1 MFINN
6 KYKKWYYQIINQA
19 SDRTLSEYTEKH
31 HIIPKSLGGTNDK
44 KNLVNLTAREH
55 LICHMLLPK
64 MVLGNSYHKMIN
76 ALWAM
81 SKLKNRY
88 HQRAPITSRVY
99 EKLKK
104 DRSAALS
111 EMYKGDNN
119 PFYGKTH
126 SEDTKE
132 KMKGRVVSDTTK
144 ELISVQQ
151 KERFSKMTGTFFGKT
166 HSNETKEKIRQSRIG
181 KKDSEE
187 TCTKK
192 SIAGKNKPPVS
203 AETRNKLSKINKG
216 RPGLLGE
223 KNGFFGKKHSEE
235 QRAKKR
241 EEKLAAPKI
250 ICYHCSKEIDAMN
263 YGRWHGDKCKQRI

>member
-1 MFINN
+1 MFIDN
-6 KYKKWYYQIINQA
+6 KYKKWYYQIINRA
-19 SDRTLSEYTEKH
+19 STRILLEYTEKH

-44 KNLVNLTAREH
+44 TNLVDLTAREH

-64 MVLGNSYHKMIN
+64 MVIGNSYHKMVN

-81 SKLKNRY
+81 SNLKNRY
-88 HQRAPITSRVY
+88 HQRAHITSRIY

-104 DRSAALS
+104 DRSAVLS

-119 PFYGKTH
+119 PFHGKNH

-132 KMKGRVVSDTTK
+132 KMKGRVVSDATK

-151 KERFSKMTGTFFGKT
+151 KERFSKVPGTFSGKT

-187 TCTKK
+187 VRIKK

-203 AETRNKLSKINKG
+203 AETRDKLSKINKG

-223 KNGFFGKKHSEE
+223 KNGFFGKHHSEE

-250 ICYHCSKEIDAMN
+250 ICYHCSKEVDAMN
-263 YGRWHGDKCKQRI
+263 YRRWHGDKCKQRT